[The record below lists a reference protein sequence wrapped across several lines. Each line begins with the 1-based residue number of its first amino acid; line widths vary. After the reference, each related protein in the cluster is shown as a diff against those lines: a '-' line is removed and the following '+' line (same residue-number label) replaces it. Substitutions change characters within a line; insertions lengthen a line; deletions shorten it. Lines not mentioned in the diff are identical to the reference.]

1 MIWGQKIQ
9 ARAKKSKHKIIASH
23 LCSQVQSDRFNNV
36 NMELLT
42 CIASLDPRHSFSAFN
57 KRKLIQLAK
66 FYPMEYTELSLLA
79 LEDQLENYIVDMRS
93 DGDFSDLKGVSE
105 LAQTMVQKQ
114 KDLTFPLVYMLVK
127 LALILPVATATV
139 ERAFSAMNLI
149 KNVLRNAMGDTWL
162 NDCMVTYIERD
173 VFETI
178 SNEDIMERFQ
188 KMKKRRM
195 LL

>member
-1 MIWGQKIQ
+1 
-9 ARAKKSKHKIIASH
+9 
-23 LCSQVQSDRFNNV
+23 
-36 NMELLT
+36 
-42 CIASLDPRHSFSAFN
+42 
-57 KRKLIQLAK
+57 
-66 FYPMEYTELSLLA
+66 
-79 LEDQLENYIVDMRS
+79 
-93 DGDFSDLKGVSE
+93 
-105 LAQTMVQKQ
+105 MVQKQ